1 MPRTEVRP
9 VVESLRLARAEL
21 RLVRCVEPHERLV
34 VDTVIQRLN
43 YALAMF
49 VGPEP
54 AEQ

>member
-1 MPRTEVRP
+1 MARTEVRP

-21 RLVRCVEPHERLV
+21 RLVSCVELRDRQV

-54 AEQ
+54 SGQ

>member
-1 MPRTEVRP
+1 MI
-9 VVESLRLARAEL
+9 ESLRLARAEL
-21 RLVRCVEPHERLV
+21 RMVRCVEPQERQV

-54 AEQ
+54 TEQ